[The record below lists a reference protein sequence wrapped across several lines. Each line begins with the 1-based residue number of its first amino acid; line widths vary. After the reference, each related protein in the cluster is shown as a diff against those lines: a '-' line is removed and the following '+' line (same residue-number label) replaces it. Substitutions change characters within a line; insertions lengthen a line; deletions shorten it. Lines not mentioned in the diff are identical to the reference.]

1 MENTKY
7 IEEFKQSIVSLY
19 ESGKSSTQICK
30 EYGMSSSTLHKWI
43 KKYTKVQ
50 VSETETMTMAE
61 IKKMQKKLALLEEEN
76 IILKK
81 SNGYLL
87 KGIRERV
94 ELISRLSKEHSIKL
108 LCKVLKVARSTYYS
122 ILNHKA
128 SSREIENNILKSKI
142 FKIYCDNRK
151 VYGCIKITRILREDG
166 YPKLSVNRVSR
177 LMKQLG
183 IRSITIRKFKNYRNK
198 QNEHSELKNLV
209 NQNFSAQKPNQIWLS
224 DITYIHTVKHGWTY
238 LASVLDVCTRKI
250 VGYSYGRKMDRSL
263 VISALTNSWQN
274 QNYPNNVILHSDR
287 GSQYTSSEYIAA
299 AVRMG
304 FRLSYSKKGCPF
316 DNAPMES
323 FHSVLKKEEVYLKHY
338 SSFHEANIRLFDYI
352 NGFYNRNRIHSAINF
367 LSPIQFEN
375 SLFYS

>member
-1 MENTKY
+1 M
-7 IEEFKQSIVSLY
+7 
-19 ESGKSSTQICK
+19 
-30 EYGMSSSTLHKWI
+30 
-43 KKYTKVQ
+43 
-50 VSETETMTMAE
+50 
-61 IKKMQKKLALLEEEN
+61 
-76 IILKK
+76 
-81 SNGYLL
+81 
-87 KGIRERV
+87 
-94 ELISRLSKEHSIKL
+94 
-108 LCKVLKVARSTYYS
+108 KVARSTYYS

-224 DITYIHTVKHGWTY
+224 DITYIHTVKNGWTY

-299 AVRMG
+299 AERMG

-375 SLFYS
+375 SLFYSYFFSPFCVQIIDYGPKNGFIFSTYTKKADLSFSFSNLLLFFSFFLSCRFESLKLPKIAQKHLWFFTSFFRPQNTKKARRYGLYGTVIYFVSTIWCG